1 MIKIIFI
8 SLIIYIINFI
18 MLGNTFFRLDAYG
31 NTQIHFLSLIEG
43 FIGPLRTLILMIKY
57 SEAKIIIKY
66 LYEELFRLSNP
77 YSAFIF
83 TIYFYNLINKN
94 LFLQKGH

>member
-1 MIKIIFI
+1 
-8 SLIIYIINFI
+8 

-31 NTQIHFLSLIEG
+31 NTQINFLSLIEG

-94 LFLQKGH
+94 LFLQMDH

>member
-1 MIKIIFI
+1 MLKILFI

-18 MLGNTFFRLDAYG
+18 MLENAFFRRDHLG
-31 NTQIHFLSLIEG
+31 IIKINFISLIEG
-43 FIGPLRTLILMIKY
+43 FIGPLRTIILLLKYLNIKSAIY
-57 SEAKIIIKY
+57 Y

-83 TIYFYNLINKN
+83 TFYIYNLIKKN
-94 LFLQKGH
+94 L